1 MDENK
6 RDKRHFTVLQLS
18 KDDYVYVPIPSTPQF
33 GKLLAFEI
41 KHLQNYKNLLVTML
55 LSQIIIYIVIKN

>member
-18 KDDYVYVPIPSTPQF
+18 KDDYVYVPRPSTPQF
-33 GKLLAFEI
+33 GKLLAFKI
-41 KHLQNYKNLLVTML
+41 THP
-55 LSQIIIYIVIKN
+55 